1 MQDKQ
6 NMDDVIQ
13 KVNEVSEFGFLQF
26 FAGQDGG
33 QNDDDIDDQHD
44 DNQDDQDDDDDGQ
57 GNPGNNPNDQN
68 GDDQDDDDLGIT
80 YEKGLI
86 DRIIKANNLDF
97 GQLLKDNPELKR
109 QYQKRF
115 SKNLSKRLEKYQG
128 VDVDEY
134 FELKKRAES
143 GNLEGDAKT
152 WKDKYEQLKAE
163 METTTKKTA
172 IQQYA
177 IENGFDAEQIA
188 FITSMIDMNKLERD
202 DEGEWMGIDEEVERI
217 KERFPRMFEPR
228 DNQGGGTPK
237 KTSKYNPG
245 TKKHNQD
252 TKPTDPKELG
262 RLKALERH
270 KDRMKTN

>member
-6 NMDDVIQ
+6 ITDEFIQ
-13 KVNEVSEFGFLQF
+13 KANKASEFGFLQF
-26 FAGQDGG
+26 FAGEGG
-33 QNDDDIDDQHD
+33 QQGGEPDDPTDPTDPLDDPEGGEPNDPADSTDQVDDRDDDVDD
-44 DNQDDQDDDDDGQ
+44 
-57 GNPGNNPNDQN
+57 PGV
-68 GDDQDDDDLGIT
+68 T

-86 DRIIKANNLDF
+86 DRILKVNNIDF

-109 QYQKRF
+109 QYQARF
-115 SKNLSKRLEKYQG
+115 SKNLSKRLEKYKD

-172 IQQYA
+172 IQQYV

-188 FITSMIDMNKLERD
+188 LITSLIDLNKLERD

-237 KTSKYNPG
+237 KESKYNPG

-252 TKPTDPKELG
+252 TKSTDPRELG
-262 RLKALERH
+262 RQIALQRH
-270 KDRMKTN
+270 KNRLKQQ

>member
-6 NMDDVIQ
+6 ITDEFIQ
-13 KVNEVSEFGFLQF
+13 KANKASEFGFLQF
-26 FAGQDGG
+26 FAGEGG
-33 QNDDDIDDQHD
+33 QQGGEPADPTDPTDPLDDPEGGEPNDPADSTDQVDDRDDDVDD
-44 DNQDDQDDDDDGQ
+44 
-57 GNPGNNPNDQN
+57 PGV
-68 GDDQDDDDLGIT
+68 T

-86 DRIIKANNLDF
+86 DRILKANNIDF

-109 QYQKRF
+109 QYQARF
-115 SKNLSKRLEKYQG
+115 SKNLSKRLEKYKD

-177 IENGFDAEQIA
+177 IENGFDSEQIA
-188 FITSMIDMNKLERD
+188 LITSLIDLNKLERD

-237 KTSKYNPG
+237 KESKYNPG

-252 TKPTDPKELG
+252 TKPTDPRELG
-262 RLKALERH
+262 RQIALQRH
-270 KDRMKTN
+270 KNRLKQQ